1 MIQSAEQLAETVGGV
16 DACQALDMPRS
27 RLYRARQ
34 PVVAQPEQGVAP
46 RISPRALSQVE
57 KTSVR
62 QILDSERFQ
71 DQAPREVYATLIDE
85 GQYLCSVRTMYRILD
100 EADQVRERRNQLRHP
115 NYVKPELL
123 ATQSNRLWSW
133 DITKLLGPAKW
144 TYYYLYTIL
153 DVFSRYVVGWLIA
166 ERESASLA
174 EELIA
179 ATCLRQ
185 NIQPQQLTLHAD
197 RGSSMTS
204 KPVALLMADLGVTKT
219 HSRPHVSND
228 NPFSEAQ
235 FKTLKYRPDYPG
247 RFGCQV
253 EARSWAQEFFHWY
266 NYQHHHSAL
275 GLLTPADV
283 HFGRAQAVLA
293 QRQQVLAA
301 AYQKNPERFVKGQPT
316 LAQLPQ
322 AVWINPPAK
331 PISAPEARLPP
342 SS

>member
-1 MIQSAEQLAETVGGV
+1 LIQAVEQLAEMVGVV
-16 DACQALDMPRS
+16 DACQALDISRS

-34 PVVAQPEQGVAP
+34 PVLAEPEP
-46 RISPRALSQVE
+46 SLPPIISARALNQAEKAIIRQV
-57 KTSVR
+57 
-62 QILDSERFQ
+62 LDSERFQ

-85 GQYLCSVRTMYRILD
+85 GQYLCSVRTMYRILEED
-100 EADQVRERRNQLRHP
+100 EQVCERRNQLRHP

-123 ATQSNRLWSW
+123 ATHPNQLWSW

-144 TYYYLYTIL
+144 TYYYLYDIL
-153 DVFSRYVVGWLIA
+153 DGFSRYVVGWLIA
-166 ERESASLA
+166 ECESAHLA

-179 ATCLRQ
+179 TTCVRQ
-185 NIQPQQLTLHAD
+185 NIQPNQLTIHAD

-204 KPVALLMADLGVTKT
+204 KSVALLMADLGVTKT

-247 RFGCQV
+247 RFGCQPD
-253 EARSWAQEFFHWY
+253 ARSWAQDFFQWY
-266 NYQHHHSAL
+266 NYAHHHSAL

-283 HFGRAQAVLA
+283 HFGRAPAVLA

-301 AYQKNPERFVKGQPT
+301 AYHKNPERFVNGHPT
-316 LAQLPQ
+316 SFQLPQ
-322 AVWINPPAK
+322 AVWINPPKAALK
-331 PISAPEARLPP
+331 LEGSSPLP
-342 SS
+342 S

>member
-1 MIQSAEQLAETVGGV
+1 LIQLAEQLAETVGVV
-16 DACQALDMPRS
+16 DACQALNIARS
-27 RLYRARQ
+27 SLYRARQ
-34 PVVAQPEQGVAP
+34 PVLAQPEPSLLPIV
-46 RISPRALSQVE
+46 SPRALSPAE
-57 KTSVR
+57 KAIVR
-62 QILDSERFQ
+62 QVLDSERFQ

-85 GQYLCSVRTMYRILD
+85 GRYLCSVRTMYRILD
-100 EADQVRERRNQLRHP
+100 EDEQVRERRNQLRHP

-123 ATQSNRLWSW
+123 ATKPNQLWSW

-144 TYYYLYTIL
+144 VYYYLYDIL

-179 ATCLRQ
+179 TTCLRQ
-185 NIQPQQLTLHAD
+185 NIQPDQLTIHAD
-197 RGSSMTS
+197 RGGSMTS

-235 FKTLKYRPDYPG
+235 FKTLKYRPDYPD
-247 RFGCQV
+247 RFGCQPD
-253 EARSWAQEFFHWY
+253 ARGWAQAFFQWY
-266 NYQHHHSAL
+266 NYEHHHSAL

-283 HFGRAQAVLA
+283 HFGRAEAVLA

-301 AYQKNPERFVKGQPT
+301 AYHKHPERFVKGQPT
-316 LAQLPQ
+316 PSQLPQ
-322 AVWINPPAK
+322 TVWINPPK
-331 PISAPEARLPP
+331 PTSKLEEPLPP
-342 SS
+342 S